1 MNGQFFSPRK
11 VMLHNQDSNLLMM
24 NPDDE
29 HKIHVMD
36 LEYGKVVD
44 EWKVDDYKTIQ
55 EVAPESKYAQQT
67 GSQTLVGIN
76 SSAVFGID
84 GRLAGNKIVG
94 EQTKQYSKKLGFSA
108 TCTTGSG
115 DIAVGSLKGEIRL
128 YNKLGKDAKTLLP
141 GLGDP
146 ITGMDSTENGK
157 VSYFNLVYPSYLQ
170 NLFDGHQYAS

>member
-1 MNGQFFSPRK
+1 MKGQLFSPRK
-11 VMLHNQDSNLLMM
+11 VMLHNQDANLLMM
-24 NPDDE
+24 NPDDGQ
-29 HKIHVMD
+29 KIHVMD

-44 EWKVDDYKTIQ
+44 EWKVDDYKSVE
-55 EVAPESKYAQQT
+55 EVAPESKYSQQT
-67 GSQTLVGIN
+67 ASQVLIGIN

-94 EQTKQYSKKLGFSA
+94 EKTKQYSKKLHFSA

-146 ITGMDSTENGK
+146 IFGMDSTENGK
-157 VSYFNLVYPSYLQ
+157 VSQHNIVHSCYMQ
-170 NLFDGHQYAS
+170 IIFDGH